1 MSKFFG
7 GDEYEFEDTD
17 YEYSDNEADV
27 VSEEEAEE
35 RSATPAGMRIDID
48 FGDFSDVEFSDEERV
63 VVSAHERKTKA
74 ATDAA
79 DALRSHVEKAE
90 WESAVDALKK
100 LGDTMD
106 AARKF
111 VRKDGVPLQYLQAMY
126 ILEIEVEKAFR
137 DKAALK

>member
-1 MSKFFG
+1 
-7 GDEYEFEDTD
+7 
-17 YEYSDNEADV
+17 
-27 VSEEEAEE
+27 
-35 RSATPAGMRIDID
+35 MRIDID

-137 DKAALK
+137 DKAALKVCPR